1 MPSPVSFFLSE
12 KEIYITPM
20 VILASKVSS
29 FAGNLIPSMNLITS
43 QYADVILP
51 LPVAGYF
58 TYHVPEE
65 LIDQVLPGTRVI
77 VQFGVKKFYSALVH
91 EIHSRKPEGYE
102 TKPIEYVID
111 SVPVVHPSCFP
122 FWEWIAGYYHCTI
135 GEVLKAALPSGLKLE
150 SETRINYN
158 SDFIEQIDDLLT
170 PREQLLFE
178 VIREKRSLSIAELN
192 NSVLK
197 KSSIAVIKDLL
208 GKGAVF
214 VEEEMKESYRLKTEL
229 VIELSGRLSTEKSI
243 LLALD
248 LLRKIPLQQQLLTS
262 YLELSGITNQEEKKI
277 VTKKELLQS
286 TGISA
291 AVLSG
296 LLKKDIIVL
305 SEQKVDRLASYKG
318 EIKEVSELSPAQSVA
333 LDQIKESFKTIKVTL
348 LHGVTSSG
356 KTEIYIQLIKECLEK
371 GKQVL
376 YLLPEIGLSTQIISR
391 LTKVFGDKAGIYHSK
406 FNDAERVEIWNN
418 VLNFGKSN
426 DSGQI
431 SKYQLIVGT
440 RSALFLPFQ
449 NLGLIVVDEE
459 HENSYKQV
467 NPSPRYHARDAAI
480 ILGHLREVPV
490 LLGTATPSV
499 ETYYNATSGKYGL
512 VTLNERH
519 LNMEMPEIL
528 TADFKEAYRRK
539 QMNSHLT
546 PLLFDEIT
554 GALERKEQVI
564 LFQNRRG
571 FSPFIECKMCGWVP
585 KCTSCDVSLTYHKH
599 NNSLVCHYCGYS
611 ITHPATCT
619 ACGSKELTNKGFGT
633 EKVEEDLQ
641 IIFPDAKIDRM
652 DLDTTRSKRGFEKII
667 SALEKR
673 EIDILIGTQM
683 VTKGLD
689 FENVSIVGI
698 LNADNLLNQP
708 DFRAYERSYQMMA
721 QVGGRAGRKNK
732 RGKVIIQTS
741 ETTHPII
748 INVINNDYEAMYKG
762 QIAERKFFKYPP
774 FFRMIGITLKHRDKN
789 ELDRIARDLSTNLRE
804 RFGARILGPEY
815 PVISRIKTLYIK
827 QLWIKIE
834 REISAVHAKR
844 QMQEIIDR
852 VRLHDG
858 NKTIQIAIDVDPI

>member
-1 MPSPVSFFLSE
+1 
-12 KEIYITPM
+12 M
-20 VILASKVSS
+20 VILASKVSR
-29 FAGNLIPSMNLITS
+29 FVGTLFPPMNQITR

-58 TYHVPEE
+58 TYNIPDE
-65 LIDQVLPGTRVI
+65 LNNKVLPGTRVI

-91 EIHSRKPEGYE
+91 EIHERKPEGYE
-102 TKPIEYVID
+102 TKSIEYLIDTAPVI
-111 SVPVVHPSCFP
+111 HASCFP

-158 SDFIEQIDDLLT
+158 NDFIEQTDNLLT
-170 PREQLLFE
+170 PREQLLFD

-197 KSSIAVIKDLL
+197 KSSIAVIKELL
-208 GKGAVF
+208 GKGAVS
-214 VEEEMKESYRLKTEL
+214 VEEEMKENYRLKTES
-229 VIELSGRLSTEKSI
+229 VIELSERLSTEKSI
-243 LLALD
+243 HLALD
-248 LLRKIPLQQQLLTS
+248 LLRKTPLQQQLLTS
-262 YLELSGITNQEEKKI
+262 YLELSGILNKDGKTI

-296 LLKKDIIVL
+296 LLKKNILLLKD
-305 SEQKVDRLASYKG
+305 QKVDRLASYKG
-318 EIKEVSELSPAQSVA
+318 EIKEVSELSPAQTTA
-333 LDQIKESFKTIKVTL
+333 LDQIKQLFKSINVTL

-356 KTEIYIQLIKECLEK
+356 KTEIYIQLIKECLDE

-376 YLLPEIGLSTQIISR
+376 YLLPEIGLSTQIIGR

-418 VLNFGKSN
+418 VLNFGNTAK
-426 DSGQI
+426 DSGHI

-499 ETYYNATSGKYGL
+499 ETYYNAKSGKYGF

-528 TADFKEAYRRK
+528 TADFKDAYRRK

-546 PLLFDEIT
+546 PLLFTEIT
-554 GALERKEQVI
+554 GALERKEQII

-585 KCTSCDVSLTYHKH
+585 KCTACDVSLTYHKH

-611 ITHPATCT
+611 ITHPATCN

-641 IIFPDAKIDRM
+641 VIFPDAKIERM
-652 DLDTTRSKRGFEKII
+652 DLDTTRSKKGFEKII

-741 ETTHPII
+741 EIAHPII

-774 FFRMIGITLKHRDKN
+774 FFRMIGITLKHREKN
-789 ELDRIARDLSTNLRE
+789 ELDRIAQDLAYKLRE

-844 QMQEIIDR
+844 QMQEIIDQ

>member
-1 MPSPVSFFLSE
+1 MNP
-12 KEIYITPM
+12 TPD
-20 VILASKVSS
+20 
-29 FAGNLIPSMNLITS
+29 

-58 TYHVPEE
+58 TYNIPDE
-65 LIDQVLPGTRVI
+65 LRGQVFPGARVI
-77 VQFGVKKFYSALVH
+77 VQFGVKKFYSALVY
-91 EIHSRKPEGYE
+91 EIHDRKPEGYN

-111 SVPVVHPSCFP
+111 AIPIIPVTCFS

-158 SDFIEQIDDLLT
+158 SDYTEQSDQKLT
-170 PREQLLFE
+170 PREQLLFD
-178 VIREKRSLSIAELN
+178 VIREKRSLSISELN
-192 NSVLK
+192 NSLLK
-197 KSSIAVIKDLL
+197 KSSIAVIKELL
-208 GKGAVF
+208 GKGAVS
-214 VEEEMKESYRLKTEL
+214 VEEEMKESYRLKTEP
-229 VIELSGRLSTEKSI
+229 VIELPENLRNERSVHLS
-243 LLALD
+243 LD
-248 LLRKIPLQQQLLTS
+248 LLKKTPLQQKLFTC
-262 YLELSGITNQEEKKI
+262 YLEQSGILNPGTPVT

-286 TGISA
+286 TGISS
-291 AVLSG
+291 AVLNG
-296 LLKKDIIVL
+296 LLKKKIL
-305 SEQKVDRLASYKG
+305 SVIAQKVDRLESYQG
-318 EIKEVSELSPAQSVA
+318 EIKEVSELSAAQTLA
-333 LDQIKESFKTIKVTL
+333 LSQIKHSFESKSVTL

-356 KTEIYIQLIKECLEK
+356 KTEIYIKLIKECLDE

-376 YLLPEIGLSTQIISR
+376 YLLPEIGLTTQIIGR
-391 LTKVFGDKAGIYHSK
+391 LTRVFGDKAGVYHSK
-406 FNDAERVEIWNN
+406 FNDSERVEIWNK
-418 VLNFGKSN
+418 VLNFENNNSDTHQKS
-426 DSGQI
+426 D
-431 SKYQLIVGT
+431 YQLIVGT

-459 HENSYKQV
+459 HENSYKQYD
-467 NPSPRYHARDAAI
+467 PSPRYHARDAAI
-480 ILGHLREVPV
+480 ILGHLQQAPV
-490 LLGTATPSV
+490 LLGTATPAV
-499 ETYYNATSGKYGL
+499 ETYFNATSGKYGL

-519 LNMEMPEIL
+519 QKIEMPEIV

-546 PLLFDEIT
+546 PLLFAEIT

-571 FSPFIECKMCGWVP
+571 FSPFIECKMCGWIP
-585 KCTSCDVSLTYHKH
+585 KCTQCDVSLTYHKH

-611 ITHPATCT
+611 TNHPGTCT

-641 IIFPDAKIDRM
+641 LIFPDAKIDRM

-667 SALEKR
+667 LRFALGN
-673 EIDILIGTQM
+673 IDILIGTQM

-708 DFRAYERSYQMMA
+708 DFRAYERSYQLMA
-721 QVGGRAGRKNK
+721 QVGGRSGRKNK

-741 ETTHPII
+741 EPAHPII
-748 INVINNDYEAMYKG
+748 LNVINNDYEAMYRG
-762 QIAERKFFKYPP
+762 QIAERKHFKYPP
-774 FFRMIGITLKHRDKN
+774 FYRMIGITLKHREKI
-789 ELDRIARDLSTNLRE
+789 ELDRIAQELSTNLRE
-804 RFGARILGPEY
+804 RFGSRILGPEY
-815 PVISRIKTLYIK
+815 PLISRIKTLYIK

-834 REISAVHAKR
+834 REISVVHAKR
-844 QMQEIIDR
+844 QMQEIIDQ
-852 VRLHDG
+852 VKIHTG